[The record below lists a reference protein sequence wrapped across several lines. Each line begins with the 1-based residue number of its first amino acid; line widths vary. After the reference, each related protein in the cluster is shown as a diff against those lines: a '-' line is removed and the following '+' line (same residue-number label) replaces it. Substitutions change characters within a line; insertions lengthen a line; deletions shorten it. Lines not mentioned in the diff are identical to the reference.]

1 MIATMTSKGQLTVPK
16 DVRIRLDLHAGDK
29 LDFVLRDDGSLD
41 VVPLKQSASR
51 LRGFLVKPA
60 KTVTIEQMNTAI
72 AEGAACHGRD

>member
-1 MIATMTSKGQLTVPK
+1 MLATMTSKGQLTVPK
-16 DVRIRLDLHAGDK
+16 DVRIRLNLHAGDR

-51 LRGFLVKPA
+51 LRGFLPKPA

-72 AEGAACHGRD
+72 AEGAARHGRD